1 MLIFLLFEFA
11 CGEFAWNHN
20 IEGLKNGRP
29 MIIAHRGASGIFPA
43 HTRGSYEA
51 AIEQGADVIE
61 CDLAVSK
68 DRKFVCL
75 HDEYLRNWLCKELII
90 IIIIN
95 YNL

>member
-1 MLIFLLFEFA
+1 
-11 CGEFAWNHN
+11 
-20 IEGLKNGRP
+20 